1 MRAPTIV
8 LASLVS
14 LAAVSTGHAQS
25 YYCDRPSKPAIPSW
39 SYSEPEQMEKAKE
52 DVDQYLRDIKQYK
65 DCLKNESH
73 ETADEAQRIVREW
86 NDTLSNY
93 NKRMR

>member
-1 MRAPTIV
+1 
-8 LASLVS
+8 
-14 LAAVSTGHAQS
+14 
-25 YYCDRPSKPAIPSW
+25 
-39 SYSEPEQMEKAKE
+39 MEKAKE

-86 NDTLSNY
+86 NETLSNY